1 MRYKDEWV
9 VTFYSNGLFLK
20 TMYFMAYNRADALQ
34 QLHASGVRVIEILRC
49 RKIG

>member
-9 VTFYSNGLFLK
+9 VTFYSSGQFLK
-20 TMYFMAYNRADALQ
+20 TMYFMAYDRADALR
-34 QLHASGVRVIEILRC
+34 QLHASGVKCYEVLCC